1 MSPSFFTNKMNPK
14 HSNNLN
20 WWSKIFAL
28 SGLLLIAESC
38 GTENPTVSTPTNPA
52 SATML
57 AIGDSVFDFNRE
69 ENASIPDVVA
79 QRLGTTVANESVGGA
94 YLTNTLEPNNAK
106 LDIRNQYSDR
116 DWDWLIM
123 NGGANDVND
132 ECGCGECTQT
142 LNDIIS
148 SDGLTGALPTF
159 VDRVTE
165 RGTRVIFMG
174 YYDLPPTAEFGFNR
188 CNELVST
195 YEERIQRLATR
206 NDRMWFVDASQVID
220 PNNLALFQSDRVHP
234 SIEGAK
240 AIGDLIAEEIIKLQ

>member
-1 MSPSFFTNKMNPK
+1 
-14 HSNNLN
+14 
-20 WWSKIFAL
+20 
-28 SGLLLIAESC
+28 
-38 GTENPTVSTPTNPA
+38 
-52 SATML
+52 
-57 AIGDSVFDFNRE
+57 
-69 ENASIPDVVA
+69 
-79 QRLGTTVANESVGGA
+79 
-94 YLTNTLEPNNAK
+94 
-106 LDIRNQYSDR
+106 DIRNHYSDR

-123 NGGANDVND
+123 TGGANDVTD
-132 ECGCGECTQT
+132 ECGCGECTQI

-165 RGTRVIFMG
+165 RGTRVIYMG